1 MPNSAIDDTQSNI
14 SSDIP
19 EALVNGNGP
28 HCVISTPNRVLEIA
42 DTCFEVFSAKELKN
56 SETILPELVATYPDL
71 SKSELNQSINL
82 ALTWKRQLRKARGK
96 IQ

>member
-14 SSDIP
+14 TTDIT
-19 EALVNGNGP
+19 EALVSNNAP

-42 DTCFEVFSAKELKN
+42 DTCFEVFSSRELKN
-56 SETILPELVATYPDL
+56 SATILPELVATYPDL
-71 SKSELNQSINL
+71 SQSELLQSINL
-82 ALTWKRQLRKARGK
+82 ALSWKRQLRKARGK

>member
-1 MPNSAIDDTQSNI
+1 MANSATDDTQSNI
-14 SSDIP
+14 TSDIT
-19 EALVNGNGP
+19 EALVSSNAP

-56 SETILPELVATYPDL
+56 CEAILPELVATYPDL
-71 SKSELNQSINL
+71 SKSELHQSINL
-82 ALTWKRQLRKARGK
+82 ALTWKRQLRRARGK